1 VAVGVALRGCFLFS
15 LLDAPPA
22 HLIMMIGELGMEME
36 SLDIGVACH
45 VIRDFVSRE
54 MRVL

>member
-1 VAVGVALRGCFLFS
+1 MGVAVRGCFLFS

-22 HLIMMIGELGMEME
+22 HLIMMKGEQGMEME

-45 VIRDFVSRE
+45 VIQDFVCPER
-54 MRVL
+54 